1 LICSEYFLILQKNNR
16 MKKIKFLMIFAGL
29 LFLANCCFAQ
39 VNNDKPQLLTDV
51 TATISGMNSGE
62 ITIKQLTDNEFK
74 IDKPGYTLVSFSLKL
89 LVNGEMYTMPNPE
102 SNKLSGR
109 QSFLLGQKMPGDKV
123 SIDDIVCKDSNG
135 NTYLLPAMN
144 FTIK

>member
-1 LICSEYFLILQKNNR
+1 
-16 MKKIKFLMIFAGL
+16 MKKIKFFMIFAGL
-29 LFLANCCFAQ
+29 LFMANCCFAQ

-62 ITIKQLTDNEFK
+62 ITIKQLTDNELK
-74 IDKPGYTLVSFSLKL
+74 IDKPVYTLLSFSLKL